1 MDFLKKGL
9 EAAKKAGNKAVNQ
22 IKEVRTLSA
31 VRCPPAA
38 RACLWRASTH
48 STPPLSAPWP
58 HAAARAGL
66 GSVGI
71 AFGALTAWGLLRGV
85 GGGGRPSTKT
95 TLRRW
100 QAGARTTLRLRTMCS
115 AS

>member
-1 MDFLKKGL
+1 MSLWPSNFINSYNSIKLTTTCTAMDFLKKGL

-31 VRCPPAA
+31 ARCPPAS

-48 STPPLSAPWP
+48 STPPLSAAWP

-66 GSVGI
+66 GG
-71 AFGALTAWGLLRGV
+71 WGSRSGH
-85 GGGGRPSTKT
+85 
-95 TLRRW
+95 
-100 QAGARTTLRLRTMCS
+100 
-115 AS
+115 